1 MHDQRKEMANYSLI
15 TNEAQMN
22 MHHILHFVNILIFT
36 FNFLVPC
43 VGVKLESSFESNCVT
58 DQ

>member
-1 MHDQRKEMANYSLI
+1 MCDQRKEMVNYSLI

-22 MHHILHFVNILIFT
+22 MHRISHCVNILIFT

-43 VGVKLESSFESNCVT
+43 VEVKLESSFESNCVT